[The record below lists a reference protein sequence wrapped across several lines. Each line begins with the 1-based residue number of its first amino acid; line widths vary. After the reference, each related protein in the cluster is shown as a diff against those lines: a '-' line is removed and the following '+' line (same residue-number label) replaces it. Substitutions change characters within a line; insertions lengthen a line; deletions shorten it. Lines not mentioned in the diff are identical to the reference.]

1 VKVTTILQS
10 EEGHGRKSAR
20 AARFIAWLVSTRLN
34 AATKRAVTTNADAL
48 KQPQRACVPS
58 LPAAMPV

>member
-1 VKVTTILQS
+1 MATPC
-10 EEGHGRKSAR
+10 AR

>member
-1 VKVTTILQS
+1 MLSWFTVITLMV
-10 EEGHGRKSAR
+10 E
-20 AARFIAWLVSTRLN
+20 AARVIEMRL
-34 AATKRAVTTNADAL
+34 ATKRAVTTNADAL